1 MRGDKAVR
9 CTLFLLVATAM
20 MVLVVGASLPAL
32 AEDKPDDCAQY
43 AKNVQQKMSENKAKD
58 VAKLLAEEPTAG
70 CLKTAAEKSEG
81 FCNTLLNYS
90 ASHPNLFRTRALA
103 NAISSAVE
111 KCL

>member
-1 MRGDKAVR
+1 MR

-58 VAKLLAEEPTAG
+58 VANLLAEEPTAG

-90 ASHPNLFRTRALA
+90 ASHPDLFRTRALA

>member
-1 MRGDKAVR
+1 MR

>member
-1 MRGDKAVR
+1 MR

-81 FCNTLLNYS
+81 FCHTLLNYS
-90 ASHPNLFRTRALA
+90 ASHPDLFRTRALA